1 MWQETNMSDLEKNLE
16 NDKRLR
22 NEIEH
27 GKYLKKQGAG
37 DIWGWETVAGK
48 KRWSRRVKMLTDH
61 IKPGM
66 NVLEIGCGSGYFTK
80 ELAKTN
86 AEITA
91 IDISQ
96 DLLDMAKEKVQ
107 STHVNFLVDN
117 AYDMNF
123 NDCSFDTV
131 VGSSVLHHLDI
142 DLALKEIFR
151 VLKPNG
157 RIYFTE
163 PNMLNP
169 QIALQKN
176 ISFFKK
182 KLGDSPDETAFF
194 SWDIKRRFVNAGF
207 KKYIEIVP
215 FDFLHPNIPK
225 SLVNFIEPICLF
237 FEKVPIVKQISGSL
251 YIRASK

>member
-1 MWQETNMSDLEKNLE
+1 MLA

-27 GKYLKKQGAG
+27 GKYLKRQGAG
-37 DIWGWETVAGK
+37 GIWGWETVAGRR
-48 KRWSRRVKMLTDH
+48 RWSRRVKMLTDH
-61 IKPGM
+61 ITSGM
-66 NVLEIGCGSGYFTK
+66 IALEIGCGSGYFTK

-96 DLLDMAKEKVQ
+96 DLLDIAKKNVQ
-107 STHVNFLVDN
+107 SEHVKFFIDN

-123 NDCSFDTV
+123 DDCSFDTV
-131 VGSSVLHHLDI
+131 IGSSVLHHLDI
-142 DLALKEIFR
+142 DLALKEIYR
-151 VLKPNG
+151 VLKPDG
-157 RIYFTE
+157 SVYFTE

-176 ISFFKK
+176 IPYLKN

-194 SWDIKRRFVNAGF
+194 IWDIKRRFLSTGF
-207 KKYIEIVP
+207 NRELQIVP
-215 FDFLHPNIPK
+215 FDFLHPNIPQT
-225 SLVNFIEPICLF
+225 LVNYADPMCLF
-237 FEKVPIVKQISGSL
+237 FEKIPILKHFSGSL
-251 YIRASK
+251 YIHARK